1 MRKIREV
8 LRPYF
13 AAALSIRAIAR
24 SLGTSPSTVA
34 GRAAYLRH
42 LHLDRPHRAAHRQA
56 WRPGRKP
63 LTSDNGLAAKGFH
76 DYPRVVVTIPCA
88 ILVRILRDHLG
99 QLRKVQRSC
108 ARPAE
113 RSSRCRDS
121 ERRRVPCRR
130 SCRTAGARPR
140 QPVPV
145 PRRSRSWLWRS
156 GHHRDAAC
164 REWTVHGRV
173 SIGPA
178 DARGSPR
185 GRHVRGCLS
194 RRAHA
199 RTAHTAGDR
208 TPRRHGS
215 HGTGTR
221 RCSPAPASRQNRD
234 FSPILAPSVCIR
246 RGPEPAFGEGGRR
259 LSGRSSTFVADS
271 VAERAVGRALL
282 PGASGFAAGISL
294 PLEDVRPARRC
305 VRWMRDARMRDGAV
319 AIA

>member
-1 MRKIREV
+1 MTRFPATVDTHGLRKLEPENHDR
-8 LRPYF
+8 R
-13 AAALSIRAIAR
+13 AALEQHRR
-24 SLGTSPSTVA
+24 RHVYRRGRR
-34 GRAAYLRH
+34 GRAAPPDCGRSPDIIGCYRNRRLSSCSRH
-42 LHLDRPHRAAHRQA
+42 GRRRNGDA
-56 WRPGRKP
+56 WSSGRKP

-113 RSSRCRDS
+113 RWSRCRDS

-156 GHHRDAAC
+156 GRHRDAAC

-185 GRHVRGCLS
+185 GRHVRGRLS

-282 PGASGFAAGISL
+282 PGASGFAARAL
-294 PLEDVRPARRC
+294 
-305 VRWMRDARMRDGAV
+305 DA
-319 AIA
+319 